1 MPAHQAPC
9 PPVPRRPLGGE
20 GSRAWLILLAGQT
33 TVHSSGWKECL
44 DAQRLLPSRPL
55 TTALTIAHAHKR
67 RLALEVFLADRHVL
81 IDTKRLERTLR
92 LIPPKENLDGPL
104 DETRRSFAKFGY
116 LKQGRRGLSVC
127 LVALYPAHNPQQATA
142 WCRGVTGKH

>member
-92 LIPPKENLDGPL
+92 LIPPKEIWMVRWTKLD
-104 DETRRSFAKFGY
+104 
-116 LKQGRRGLSVC
+116 
-127 LVALYPAHNPQQATA
+127 AHSPSSDTSSKAA
-142 WCRGVTGKH
+142 AG